1 MFKCYP
7 LAGDECDIKMIPL
20 FYITPK
26 IHFTNVSFFYPI
38 LLQIKQYEILKYFL
52 FLKTELLL
60 DDTVIKDSSL
70 VYCFILVE
78 LFYK

>member
-7 LAGDECDIKMIPL
+7 LAGYECDIKMIPL

-38 LLQIKQYEILKYFL
+38 LLQIKQYESLKFV
-52 FLKTELLL
+52 F
-60 DDTVIKDSSL
+60 
-70 VYCFILVE
+70 CF
-78 LFYK
+78 